1 MYYYGGPFH
10 FPYPPTHFPC
20 AGYSSLSAPTLQQRH
35 YCALPLPALSYHH
48 MQRFRWTTAGDVL
61 LTSTDHVSEETM
73 QPGLVQTHS
82 ASVTIPDRT
91 AFGVGVTLPDR
102 VKLFFNVRGP

>member
-1 MYYYGGPFH
+1 MFH
-10 FPYPPTHFPC
+10 MSVYFPC
-20 AGYSSLSAPTLQQRH
+20 TGFSSLSSPTLQPQSLRH
-35 YCALPLPALSYHH
+35 YCALPPPVLSYH
-48 MQRFRWTTAGDVL
+48 QRFRLTTAGDVL
-61 LTSTDHVSEETM
+61 LTSTDHVNQETM

-82 ASVTIPDRT
+82 TGATIPERT